1 MTFVLISL
9 KIKVHFD
16 HEILLVITILK
27 NFLRGISYL
36 LKIYISNSGKFENF
50 LVTI

>member
-9 KIKVHFD
+9 KIEVHFD
-16 HEILLVITILK
+16 HEILLVITILNNFKGHFLFSK
-27 NFLRGISYL
+27 N
-36 LKIYISNSGKFENF
+36 IYNSGKFENF